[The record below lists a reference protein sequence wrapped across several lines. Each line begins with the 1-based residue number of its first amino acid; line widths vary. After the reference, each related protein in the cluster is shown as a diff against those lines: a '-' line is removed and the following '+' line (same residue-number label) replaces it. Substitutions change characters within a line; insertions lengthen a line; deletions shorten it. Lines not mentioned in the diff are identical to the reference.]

1 MAGFLTTVADQVLAD
16 FNAAFKLGRISLPIV
31 AARRL
36 APDFKARELAIG
48 TNRVLIS
55 PISMKTK
62 RNSKTTINVRT
73 LIDIGVVSRVADG
86 EPASTDP
93 VQELFEDLSLYHFNF
108 GLGSNG
114 ALGVWVE
121 NEVLQFG
128 DPAIVKSDGVMF
140 ALWTSTFEATVE
152 RLTSHN

>member
-1 MAGFLTTVADQVLAD
+1 MAGYLTTVADQVLAD
-16 FNAAFKLGRISLPIV
+16 FNGAFKLGRISLPIV

-55 PISMKTK
+55 PISIKTK

-93 VQELFEDLSLYHFNF
+93 VQELFEDLSLYHFNY
-108 GLGSNG
+108 GLGSS
-114 ALGVWVE
+114 LGVWVE
-121 NEVLQFG
+121 NEILQFG
-128 DPAIVKSDGVMF
+128 DPAIVKSEGVMF
-140 ALWTSTFEATVE
+140 ALWTATFEATVE